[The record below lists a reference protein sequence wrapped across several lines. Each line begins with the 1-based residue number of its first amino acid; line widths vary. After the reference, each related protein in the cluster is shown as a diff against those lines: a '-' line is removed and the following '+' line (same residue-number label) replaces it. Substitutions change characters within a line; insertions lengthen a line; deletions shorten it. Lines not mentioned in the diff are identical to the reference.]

1 MMFYPDYGGSEM
13 IWGGNTHGNL
23 IPQTILR
30 SLDILTAVLLLTGQL
45 KITSVFLSSESFGLS
60 LAGPIT
66 GYAAE
71 GKTPSA
77 ELALDALDV
86 ITALLLI
93 TDQINVVGPFIGS
106 RTISIVVSGPPFGYA
121 KLAGYLPKTQEFFTD
136 YRVRL
141 MSKFNQPGTRG

>member
-1 MMFYPDYGGSEM
+1 MFYPDFGGSEM
-13 IWGGNTHGNL
+13 IWGGVKHWQL

-45 KITSVFLSSESFGLS
+45 KITSVFLTSDSFGLS

-66 GYAAE
+66 GFATEA
-71 GKTPSA
+71 KTPSA
-77 ELALDALDV
+77 ELVLDALDV

-106 RTISIVVSGPPFGYA
+106 RTISIVVSGPPFGYT
-121 KLAGYLPKTQEFFTD
+121 KLKGYLPRTQEFFHD
-136 YRVRL
+136 YRAQL
-141 MSKFNQPGTRG
+141 MSKFNPF

>member
-1 MMFYPDYGGSEM
+1 M
-13 IWGGNTHGNL
+13 IWGGENHWNL

-30 SLDILTAVLLLTGQL
+30 SLDILTAVFLLTGQL
-45 KITSVFLSSESFGLS
+45 KITSVFLTSESFGLS
-60 LAGPIT
+60 LSGPIT
-66 GYAAE
+66 GFAIEA
-71 GKTPSA
+71 KTPSA

-121 KLAGYLPKTQEFFTD
+121 KLKGYLPQTQEFFID
-136 YRVRL
+136 YRARL
-141 MSKFNQPGTRG
+141 MSKFNQPGTGG

>member
-1 MMFYPDYGGSEM
+1 M
-13 IWGGNTHGNL
+13 IWGGEKHGNL

-45 KITSVFLSSESFGLS
+45 KITSVFLSSQSFGLS
-60 LAGPIT
+60 LSGPIT

-71 GKTPSA
+71 GKIPSA
-77 ELALDALDV
+77 DLALDALDV

-93 TDQINVVGPFIGS
+93 TDQINVVGPFIGA

-121 KLAGYLPKTQEFFTD
+121 KLTGYLPQTQEFFTD
-136 YRVRL
+136 YRARL
-141 MSKFNQPGTRG
+141 MSKFNQPGTWG